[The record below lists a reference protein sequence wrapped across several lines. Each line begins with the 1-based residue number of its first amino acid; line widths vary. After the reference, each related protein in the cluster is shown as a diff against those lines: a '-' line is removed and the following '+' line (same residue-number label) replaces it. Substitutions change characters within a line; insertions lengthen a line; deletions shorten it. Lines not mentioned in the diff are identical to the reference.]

1 MSTLSDF
8 IRGGDDWNTLRQSIV
23 AVAFSKMDPNDS
35 GAIEPEILLST
46 YQAAKH
52 PDVVNRKLSEE
63 SVLRE
68 FLNTFDVGSEV
79 EGKVTRHEFEN
90 YYKKISFTTPDD
102 EYFEKMISNIYGIS
116 RGVNND
122 HNTAKKRLMAH
133 RDAEA
138 KEAAISAKDESERQR
153 RAEQAKTE
161 SKTVLSRLTRNERE
175 PSGLSTSMLDM
186 SLSNKTN
193 NSDRAWKK
201 NTNSRAIAAAGP
213 NAPQSGIR
221 SFSQVSFLA
230 PSVALPAGVAHIINQ
245 LKSKLRALGAH
256 GFVSLQRTLRLIDKG
271 DKKRLSMSDF
281 KDAIKN
287 TDVGLSG
294 AEVRTMFDY
303 FNTDNRGTIDTE
315 EFFKTVRTP
324 LSESRLNLVK
334 QAFAK
339 LDLTGEGG
347 IDAAM
352 VASMYD
358 SALHPDV
365 IAGRSTAENILEEF
379 LETFDVGGDI
389 DGKVTL
395 SEFVNYYTNI
405 GASIDNEDY
414 FNLALRNTWRLGGN
428 DTEEVKRVLVTRTD
442 GSQVKV
448 KSIHKFTQK
457 TNFEQTALSVQFL
470 IKTSSSHLFYLFF
483 SLIKFVTFISYI
495 FTSFTFSYP
504 SAPLYYLLSI

>member
-1 MSTLSDF
+1 MMSTLSDF

-23 AVAFSKMDPNDS
+23 ALAFSKMDPSDS
-35 GAIEPEILLST
+35 GAIEPEVLLST

-63 SVLRE
+63 SALRE

-102 EYFEKMISNIYGIS
+102 EYFEKMICNIYGID
-116 RGVNND
+116 RGIKND
-122 HNTAKKRLMAH
+122 QNTAKKRLMAQ

-138 KEAAISAKDESERQR
+138 KRVEISKKDENERQR
-153 RAEQAKTE
+153 RAEQANTE
-161 SKTVLSRLTRNERE
+161 SKTVLSRLAKNERE

-193 NSDRAWKK
+193 NGDRVWNKDV
-201 NTNSRAIAAAGP
+201 SGRAIALAGP

-221 SFSQVSFLA
+221 SFSKISFLA
-230 PSVALPAGVAHIINQ
+230 PSVALPAGVAHIISH
-245 LKSKLRALGAH
+245 LKAKLRALGTH
-256 GFVSLQRTLRLIDKG
+256 GFVSLQRSFRFINKG
-271 DKKRLSMSDF
+271 DKKRLSMNDF
-281 KDAIKN
+281 KDAIKK
-287 TDVGLSG
+287 TDAGLSS

-315 EFFKTVRTP
+315 QFFNTVRTP
-324 LSESRLNLVK
+324 LSDSRLNLVK

-365 IAGRSTAENILEEF
+365 IAGRSTAANILEEF
-379 LETFDVGGDI
+379 LETFDVGGEI

-405 GASIDNEDY
+405 GANIDNEDY
-414 FNLALRNTWRLGGN
+414 FSLTLRNVWHLGGN

-442 GSQVKV
+442 GSQVILYLANKQ
-448 KSIHKFTQK
+448 ILHK
-457 TNFEQTALSVQFL
+457 
-470 IKTSSSHLFYLFF
+470 LFY
-483 SLIKFVTFISYI
+483 K
-495 FTSFTFSYP
+495 
-504 SAPLYYLLSI
+504 